1 MNRPLSEAAESLRS
15 QIKEIIP
22 GAVEN
27 KSQLNDESQPIVFRK
42 VIGGI
47 KLYSG
52 KRLGILA
59 SRLVN
64 EMKLGEVCLCH
75 SWSF

>member
-1 MNRPLSEAAESLRS
+1 MNRPLSEAAEIFRI
-15 QIKEIIP
+15 QIKKIIP
-22 GAVEN
+22 RAVED
-27 KSQLNDESQPIVFRK
+27 KSQPDDESQPIVFRK
-42 VIGGI
+42 VGGGI

-52 KRLGILA
+52 EELGILA